1 VRDEINVKAL
11 RRDDVIWRS
20 SSVLLGGE
28 SPVGVPAGVADSWA
42 SRAIILLAVLLALIL
57 AFVR

>member
-1 VRDEINVKAL
+1 MRGEIDAKAL
-11 RRDDVIWRS
+11 RREDVIWRS
-20 SSVLLGGE
+20 SSVPLGGE
-28 SPVGVPAGVADSWA
+28 SPVGAPVGAADSWA